1 MDQRGAFMKS
11 INGYQLVQQFEE
23 LFPKHLAEEGDPNGL
38 QIGTLSNQ
46 VKKALIAL
54 DVTKEV
60 VEEAISIGA
69 NLIIA
74 HHPII
79 YRPLKKIVTDDEPGK
94 IIELC
99 IKHDIAVFA
108 AHTNVDIAEVGVS
121 DFLAEALQL
130 ENRKVLAPTYVEKL
144 YKLAVFVPKTHAEE
158 VRSEICH
165 VGAGHIGNYSHCTFN
180 TEGKGT
186 FLPLEGTKPFIGV
199 QGQLEQVEEVKIETI
214 VPESKLKRVMKAML
228 KAHPY
233 EEVAYDT
240 VELENEGKTFGIGRI
255 GTLKEELTLEEF
267 AHYVK
272 EKLDLQGVRVVG
284 NVRDTIKK
292 VAIVGGDGNKF
303 AFHAKREGADVY
315 VSGDIYYHVA
325 QDWKMLNLNIVDAG
339 HNIEKVMKDG
349 VKKLLDKKLIENN
362 LSCEIVASS
371 INTDPFVFI

>member
-1 MDQRGAFMKS
+1 MKS
-11 INGYQLVQQFEE
+11 VNGYQLVQQFEV

-46 VKKALIAL
+46 VNKALIAL

-79 YRPLKKIVTDDEPGK
+79 YRPLKKIVTDGEAGK

-130 ENRKVLAPTYVEKL
+130 ENTQVLAPTYVEKL
-144 YKLAVFVPKTHAEE
+144 VKLVVFVPKSHAED
-158 VRSEICH
+158 VRNTICEA
-165 VGAGHIGNYSHCTFN
+165 GAGHIGNYSHCTFN
-180 TEGKGT
+180 AEGTGT
-186 FLPLEGTKPFIGV
+186 FLPLADTKPFIGQ
-199 QGQLEQVEEVKIETI
+199 QGQLEQVEEVRIETI
-214 VPESKLKRVMKAML
+214 VPESILKKVMKAML
-228 KAHPY
+228 NAHPY

-240 VELENEGKTFGIGRI
+240 IPLLNEGKTFGIGRI
-255 GTLKEELTLEEF
+255 GTLKEECTLEEF

-272 EKLDLQGVRVVG
+272 EKLDLKGVRVVG
-284 NVRDTIKK
+284 KLGDKIKK

-303 AFHAKREGADVY
+303 AFHAKRHGADVY

-325 QDWKMLNLNIVDAG
+325 QDWKMENLNIVDAG

-362 LSCEIVASS
+362 LKCEIVASK

>member
-1 MDQRGAFMKS
+1 MKS
-11 INGYQLVQQFEE
+11 VNGFQVVQQFEE

-38 QIGTLSNQ
+38 QIGTLSKQ
-46 VKKALIAL
+46 VTKVLIAL

-79 YRPLKKIVTDDEPGK
+79 YRPLKKIDTDSEPGK
-94 IIELC
+94 IVELC

-108 AHTNVDIAEVGVS
+108 AHTNVDIAENGVS

-130 ENRKVLAPTYVEKL
+130 ENTSVLAPTYVEKL
-144 YKLAVFVPKTHAEE
+144 IKLVVYVPKTHAEI
-158 VRSEICH
+158 VLNAICDA
-165 VGAGHIGNYSHCTFN
+165 GAGHIGQYSHCSFSSNGT
-180 TEGKGT
+180 GT
-186 FLPLEGTKPFIGV
+186 FMPLEGTTPFIGQ
-199 QGQLEQVEEVKIETI
+199 QGQLEEVDEVKLETV
-214 VPESKLKRVMKAML
+214 VPQLKLKQVLRMMQ

-240 VELENEGKTFGIGRI
+240 YTLENEGKTFGIGRI
-255 GTLKEELTLEEF
+255 GSLKEEISLEEF

-272 EKLDLQGVRVVG
+272 ENLDLQGVRVVG
-284 NVRDTIKK
+284 NLSDRVKK

-303 AFHAKREGADVY
+303 AYHAKRNGADVY
-315 VSGDIYYHVA
+315 LSGDIYYHVA

-339 HNIEKVMKDG
+339 HNIEKVMKSG
-349 VKKLLDKKLIENN
+349 VKRLLDNKLKEKNIT
-362 LSCEIVASS
+362 CEIIAST
-371 INTDPFVFI
+371 IHTDPFTFI